1 VSGHF
6 LQFFFASLVIIIV
19 PGPSVTFTIARAVAW
34 GRRVAV
40 LTVLGNSLGTLLL
53 SMVIAF
59 GLGPL
64 LQRSHWFSVALQL
77 LGGGYL
83 IYLGYEAWR
92 HREAA
97 ALKMTQP
104 EMTEPHAWQIVRQ
117 GFTVGI
123 LNPKSLVF
131 FGAVFPHFVDRTQG
145 NVTEQLVVFGCVFAL
160 IAFCSDGTWG
170 LIAGTARE
178 WLANAPHR
186 LIRMRVVAAAVMVT
200 LGGLILLSALGA

>member
-1 VSGHF
+1 MTGNFFQF
-6 LQFFFASLVIIIV
+6 LVASLVIIMV

-40 LTVLGNSLGTLLL
+40 LTVLGNSLGTFLL

-59 GLGPL
+59 GLGPV
-64 LQRSHWFSVALQL
+64 LQRSIAFSVTLQV

-83 IYLGYEAWR
+83 IFLGYQAWR

-97 ALKMTQP
+97 ALQMTQP
-104 EMTEPHAWQIVRQ
+104 GSVEPSAGQVVRQ
-117 GFTVGI
+117 GFVVGV

-131 FGAVFPHFVDRTQG
+131 FGAVFPHFVDRSQGHVTQ
-145 NVTEQLVVFGCVFAL
+145 QLVLFGSVFAVM
-160 IAFCSDGTWG
+160 AFCSDSTWG
-170 LIAGTARE
+170 LIAGTARA

-186 LIRMRVVAAAVMVT
+186 LVRMRIVAAFVMMT
-200 LGGLILLSALGA
+200 LGTLILISALGA